1 MDIYHVE
8 VRVEGDV
15 VAKQDLRLLEI
26 QRINESINLSIKSFG
41 QASEKITVI
50 ANKLENSFKNLG
62 DLIAKQEKEP
72 KASRHDYWNTFNR
85 KKY

>member
-1 MDIYHVE
+1 M
-8 VRVEGDV
+8 
-15 VAKQDLRLLEI
+15 LLEI
-26 QRINESINLSIKSFG
+26 QRINESIKLFG
-41 QASEKITVI
+41 QASEKVTVI

-62 DLIAKQEKEP
+62 DLIDKQEKEP